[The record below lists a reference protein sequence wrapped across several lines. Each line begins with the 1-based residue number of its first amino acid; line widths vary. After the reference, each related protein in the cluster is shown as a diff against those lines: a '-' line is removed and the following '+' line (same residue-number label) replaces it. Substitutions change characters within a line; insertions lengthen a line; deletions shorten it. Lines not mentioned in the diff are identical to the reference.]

1 MQILVNYDPKEKGQ
15 LPIVAGLL
23 KKYGISAK
31 ASSESFGISEL
42 LNAAKKSNSQG
53 ILLCNEGTLKNCVQV
68 PVKTQATLSTF
79 RGSRLNFSIP
89 AIICA
94 PLEQLHTLTYGH
106 FLLENDVKKFRE
118 LGRPPIQLKF
128 KVCETQEDLFKAA
141 FVLSECLFISGDIE
155 TDGHSRITCI
165 AFTGVT
171 EQLTTITYVIP
182 FIDFGLDHWPT
193 QSQYADAIQTMQTIC
208 ANEVPKMF
216 YNGNYDC
223 QYLIKYNSEPNNW
236 VLDAMGLLHAQYAE
250 LEKNLAFA
258 ASLHCYDYYYWKLED
273 ALSKKNKEIRGYWGY
288 CAKDSWY
295 PARIFLNMIQEGY
308 PSYAIANYQ
317 RLFKL
322 CYPCIYCAFEGIKID
337 ENERLKARKESE
349 EELNKRSHVLKTMAA
364 NQNFNPNSSTQV
376 AVFLYDI
383 IGAKSIQIKNKETGK
398 YEIKKSTDKKILQ
411 NKIAPQHPLLA
422 RIIDDIVSYREEV
435 KAISTYFD
443 FLQYRMPDESDR
455 LLYSMSPFT
464 TDTGRFSSKQSN
476 FREIN
481 YEKGKAIS
489 YGMQIQNQPTDSST
503 KSFLVADL
511 NYEMAEADNNKSEAR
526 CVAFLSGCRK
536 MQTAIENQDRDFY
549 KSLGPLFFGIPYEKV
564 SKELRN
570 SALKHIVHQANYLGG
585 WEVFINRIGIK
596 KVYEIGAMLG
606 KNIVDVKAFVNW
618 LISRYH
624 VGFPEVQEHWKEIRR
639 EVLRSHRLVSVLG
652 YTRHFFGNIIEDH
665 GVLRAAVA
673 HEPQNLS
680 VSILNKGF
688 WRMYRDIVLQEHGA
702 FRLKNQIHDAI
713 MFQYPPERREE
724 FKIRVL
730 QCMDNPVNVR
740 GQVLTIPVDY
750 KYGQS
755 WKQIKDQ

>member
-1 MQILVNYDPKEKGQ
+1 MQILVNYDPKEKQQ
-15 LPIVAGLL
+15 LPIVAGIL
-23 KKYGISAK
+23 KRHGISAK

-42 LNAAKKSNSQG
+42 LNAAKKTGSQG

-89 AIICA
+89 AIVCA
-94 PLEQLHTLTYGH
+94 PLDQIHTLQYGN
-106 FLLENDVKKFRE
+106 FLLDNDIKKFKH
-118 LGRPPIQLKF
+118 LSRPPIQLKF
-128 KVCETQEDLFKAA
+128 KVCETVDDFLYAVGALNQ
-141 FVLSECLFISGDIE
+141 CIFISADIE

-165 AFTGVT
+165 AFTGV
-171 EQLTTITYVIP
+171 LPNLNTTTFVIP
-182 FIDFGLDHWPT
+182 FIDFGMDHWPT
-193 QSQYADAIQTMQTIC
+193 EKQYGFAIQMMRDIC
-208 ANEVPKMF
+208 ANDVPKMF

-223 QYLIKYNSEPNNW
+223 QYLIKYHAEPNNW
-236 VLDAMGLLHAQYAE
+236 VLDTMGLLHAQYAE

-258 ASLHCYDYYYWKLED
+258 ASLHCFDYYYWKLED
-273 ALSKKNKEIRGYWGY
+273 SLSKKNKEIRGYWGY

-295 PARIFLNMIQEGY
+295 PARIFINMIQEDY
-308 PSYAIANYQ
+308 PSYAVSNYQ

-322 CYPCIYCAFEGIKID
+322 CYPCIYCAFEGIKISEPARLEARQTSED
-337 ENERLKARKESE
+337 ELS
-349 EELNKRSHVLKTMAA
+349 KRSIALKTMAA
-364 NQNFNPNSSTQV
+364 NPNFNPNSPKQV
-376 AVFLYDI
+376 ATFLYDI
-383 IGAKSIQIKNKETGK
+383 IGAKPVPIKNKQTGK
-398 YEIKKSTDKKILQ
+398 YETKKSTDKKVLQ
-411 NKIAPQHPLLA
+411 NKIATQHPLLT
-422 RIIDDIVSYREEV
+422 RIIEDIISYREEQ

-443 FLQYRMPDESDR
+443 FLKYKMPDSSCR

-476 FREIN
+476 FRKMD
-481 YEKGKAIS
+481 YEEGKPIS
-489 YGMQIQNQPTDSST
+489 YGTQIQNQPTDGST
-503 KSFLVADL
+503 KSFLIADEG
-511 NYEMAEADNNKSEAR
+511 YEMAEADNNKSEAR
-526 CVAFLSGCRK
+526 CVALLSGCRK
-536 MQTAIENQDRDFY
+536 MQTAIEYTERDFY

-596 KVYEIGAMLG
+596 KVYEIGAMLE
-606 KNIVDVKAFVNW
+606 KQVVDVKAFVNW
-618 LISRYH
+618 LIARYH
-624 VGFPEVQEHWKEIRR
+624 IAFPEVQDHWKEIRR
-639 EVLRSHRLVSVLG
+639 EVLRTHKLVSVLG

-665 GVLRAAVA
+665 SVLRAAVA

-688 WRMYRDIVLQEHGA
+688 WKIYRDIVLTEHGA
-702 FRLKNQIHDAI
+702 FRLKAQIHDAV
-713 MFQYPPERREE
+713 MFQYLTERREE
-724 FKIRVL
+724 FKISVL
-730 QCMDNPVNVR
+730 RCMDNPTNVR